1 MWLSKEQI
9 TEQRLSN
16 GNTMEEK
23 INYSIYVTLITL
35 PLNPHRMIDLKR
47 IYFKYLDKKFVKNI
61 DSLIIIN
68 WFEESWMMIYYS
80 NMLTKFS

>member
-68 WFEESWMMIYYS
+68 
-80 NMLTKFS
+80 